1 MANKKRL
8 AKPREQQPAELP
20 NEGPKNRLLML
31 QTLLAAPIIQGEEDG
46 TEGSL
51 SRLQAMAK
59 EGSGELYLSLK
70 PKDAAAQMRAALTV
84 GVTTATMDCLAE
96 AARMKAFPAVRD
108 MALKQAFSGA
118 RVAADLLETLERHQR
133 QDPKAVNVGRVNVE
147 AGGQAIVG
155 HVESR
160 GDPRAS
166 TTDTSPT
173 LKPTDTD
180 EAEE

>member
-1 MANKKRL
+1 VTKRKRL
-8 AKPREQQPAELP
+8 ARPRVQQPAPLP
-20 NEGPKNRLLML
+20 NEGPKNKLLML

-59 EGSGELYLSLK
+59 EGSGELYLALE
-70 PKDAAAQMRAALTV
+70 PKDAAAAMRAALTV
-84 GVTTATMDCLAE
+84 GVTTATMDCLGE
-96 AARMKAFPAVRD
+96 AARMKAFPAARD

-118 RVAADLLETLERHQR
+118 KVASDLLETLERHRR
-133 QDPKAVNVGRVNVE
+133 QDPKGVSVGNVNVE

-155 HVESR
+155 HVEAR

-166 TTDTSPT
+166 AADK
-173 LKPTDTD
+173 KPTDTSEPD
-180 EAEE
+180 E